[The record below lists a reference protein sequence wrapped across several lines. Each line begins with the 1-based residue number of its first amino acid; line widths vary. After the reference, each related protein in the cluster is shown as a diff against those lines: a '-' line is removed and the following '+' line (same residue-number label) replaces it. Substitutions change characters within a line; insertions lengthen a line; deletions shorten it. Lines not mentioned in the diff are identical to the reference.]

1 MKQSGDWTRT
11 RSLALFHLLECPHIL
26 NVRTITTI
34 RLSRLSQ
41 RIETS
46 FTPLASR
53 RFPSTLNMHV
63 NTPLCSTIDNL
74 TALQVP
80 LAQLQIMGLGPRSPH
95 YCLRFI
101 TLAQALRHPSLY
113 TARDNGPITTIFPD
127 CCIVRSMNRFFE

>member
-11 RSLALFHLLECPHIL
+11 RSLALFHLLECPYIL
-26 NVRTITTI
+26 NVRIITTI

-95 YCLRFI
+95 YSYDLSRQRRRSVILVYIPHEI
-101 TLAQALRHPSLY
+101 TVQYNYLHRQLNCQVYESL
-113 TARDNGPITTIFPD
+113 
-127 CCIVRSMNRFFE
+127 FE